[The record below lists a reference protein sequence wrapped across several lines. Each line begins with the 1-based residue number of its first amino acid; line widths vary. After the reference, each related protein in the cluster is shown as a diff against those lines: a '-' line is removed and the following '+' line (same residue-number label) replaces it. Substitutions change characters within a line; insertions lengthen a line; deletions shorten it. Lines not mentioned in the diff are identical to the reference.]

1 MYDDY
6 LMYEEEMFYHNDSR
20 SDGSFALIE
29 LFTLPLMAVIH
40 LVFFL
45 IRRFDVTNGLLV
57 SGIIQLLNLD
67 KPWDPK
73 VRLGL
78 FIGVVILSVLIQKF
92 SKIGRL
98 LFALFSCT
106 SVAILGGIWKHYD
119 SQTTQYVVMGICFV
133 VTALLNYA
141 SWIRLAE

>member
-1 MYDDY
+1 
-6 LMYEEEMFYHNDSR
+6 MFYHNDSK
-20 SDGSFALIE
+20 SDSSFALVE

-40 LVFFL
+40 LVIFL
-45 IRRFDVTNGLLV
+45 IKRFDVTNGLLV
-57 SGIIQLLNLD
+57 SGVIQLLYLD

-73 VRLGL
+73 MRLAL

-98 LFALFSCT
+98 LFALFSCV

-119 SQTTQYVVMGICFV
+119 SQTTQYVVMGICFI
-133 VTALLNYA
+133 VTALLNYG
-141 SWIRLAE
+141 SCMYRS